1 MVSRITRRPV
11 IADTNARK
19 QHSFGLV
26 RVLQKQAQKTERGN
40 AETIRL
46 AGLMPTHMIE
56 LLDKLPEMV
65 HIIDRTG
72 RIVYINNQW
81 QARLGRTEETT
92 IGSSI
97 FDHLPADQRETAVAR
112 FQTKLAGGTVEKV
125 IDRAYLTKDG
135 KKVYV
140 NSSDHFLRDQKGE
153 VALIIT
159 VLQDITQVKR
169 MAAQAA
175 VNSIMGVIARGFGE
189 NLRNM
194 LQPIGGQAAYI
205 GKLANE
211 PATKELAQNIGVAT
225 KRAREFLDRFI
236 VLARW
241 RAGDIEICKYD
252 LRQILGASFDAYE
265 DMMGAQKNIGAEVR
279 MTEKT
284 ESLASSGFTLD
295 ADVKVISQVL
305 AELYKN
311 GIEAG
316 VEAGGEVTLE
326 IERQSLVNEKVDD
339 LRNVLKPGEY
349 LHFTVRDTGSG
360 IDKNARNDIFKL
372 FFTQKPQ
379 EAHTGLG
386 LSLVYAGVTAHKGGI
401 MVESEEGVGTAF
413 HLYIP
418 VVYTNGNGQ

>member
-1 MVSRITRRPV
+1 MISKLTRRPV
-11 IADTNARK
+11 APDNPRK
-19 QHSFGLV
+19 QHSFGMT
-26 RVLQKQAQKTERGN
+26 RVLQKQAQKIGKGN
-40 AETIRL
+40 NETIRL

-65 HIIDRTG
+65 HIIDRSG

-81 QARLGRTEETT
+81 QTRLGRTEETT
-92 IGSSI
+92 VGSSI
-97 FDHLPADQRETAVAR
+97 FDHLPADQREAAIAR

-175 VNSIMGVIARGFGE
+175 VNTVMGVIARGFGE

-194 LQPIGGQAAYI
+194 LMPIDGQASYI
-205 GKLANE
+205 QMLTKDGQV
-211 PATKELAQNIGVAT
+211 KELAANITTAT
-225 KRAREFLDRFI
+225 KRTTDFINRFV
-236 VLARW
+236 VLAQW
-241 RAGDIEICKYD
+241 RAGDIEIRPVD
-252 LRQILGASFDAYE
+252 LRLILGLSSGIYE
-265 DMMGAQKNIGAEVR
+265 LTRGKVA
-279 MTEKT
+279 MTEQAD
-284 ESLASSGFTLD
+284 SLSSSIVILEVDG
-295 ADVKVISQVL
+295 KVISQVL

-311 GIEAG
+311 G
-316 VEAGGEVTLE
+316 VEAGGEVTLD
-326 IERQSLVNEKVDD
+326 IERYKVVNELVDD
-339 LRNVLKPGEY
+339 LQNVLKPGEY
-349 LHFTVRDTGSG
+349 LRFTVRDTGSG
-360 IDKNARNDIFKL
+360 INNTVRNDIFKL

-401 MVESEEGVGTAF
+401 MVESGEGAGASF

>member
-11 IADTNARK
+11 IADTQARK

-26 RVLQKQAQKTERGN
+26 RVLHKQAQKIGKGN
-40 AETIRL
+40 NETIRL

-65 HIIDRTG
+65 HIIDRSG

-81 QARLGRTEETT
+81 QTRLGRTEETT
-92 IGSSI
+92 VGSSI
-97 FDHLPADQRETAVAR
+97 FDHLPADQREAAIAR
-112 FQTKLAGGTVEKV
+112 FRIKLAGGKVEKV

-140 NSSDHFLRDQKGE
+140 NTSDHFLRDQKGE

-194 LQPIGGQAAYI
+194 LMPIDGQASYI
-205 GKLANE
+205 QILAKDGQV
-211 PATKELAQNIGVAT
+211 KELAANITAAT
-225 KRAREFLDRFI
+225 KRTKDFINRFV
-236 VLARW
+236 VLAQW
-241 RAGDIEICKYD
+241 RAGDIDVGKHD
-252 LRQILGASFDAYE
+252 LRLVLGNSFGIYDHILRGRVALSAKAEEIIASPIVLQGD
-265 DMMGAQKNIGAEVR
+265 I
-279 MTEKT
+279 
-284 ESLASSGFTLD
+284 
-295 ADVKVISQVL
+295 KVLGNVL

-311 GIEAG
+311 G

-326 IERQSLVNEKVDD
+326 VEPLSLANEIIDD

-360 IDKNARNDIFKL
+360 INHAVRNDIFKL

-379 EAHTGLG
+379 EDHTGLG

-401 MVESEEGVGTAF
+401 MVESEEGAGTAF